1 MERRSS
7 QSKTTL
13 RRALIASF
21 LLAGVALSVSAQQPS
36 KSEPKVREARRVGA
50 EPGFLFFVFAAVSP
64 DGRFLSYPDWGT
76 GDLGLH
82 DLATGEKRR
91 LTNQGYP
98 EFAYQS
104 TFSPDSTQI
113 AYNWFHRFGQPDSFG
128 ELRVVKTAGGQPRV
142 VYRNQAIWNIV
153 PKAWSPDGKQILALL
168 SRKERP
174 GQLQLVLI
182 SVADG
187 SVQVLKPS
195 YASDDNEKIVF
206 SPDGRYIAY
215 DLPQDGSQR
224 RDIFLLSI
232 DGKREM
238 PLVKHPA
245 NDLLL
250 GWAPDGKRVLF
261 ASDRTG
267 TLHAWVIQVA
277 AGKPKG
283 NPEPL
288 PLEFG
293 KGVLP
298 LGFTQKGSY
307 YYLRL
312 SAKTDLYVATFDP
325 ATGKVQV
332 PPTLVRQLSG
342 YNISPDWSPDGRFLA
357 YAWEWGGP
365 FGDLH
370 PSALWIRSVETGT
383 ERQIPLSIANHGV
396 LRPRWS
402 PDGRSF
408 LLDGVNGGHGTHRI
422 DVETG
427 EITTIRTVADGDD
440 QGWSNWSSD
449 GKAVCYRHGLRILVR
464 DLQTSHEKELYRG
477 APAARIAHLAVSRDG
492 QRLAFVSF
500 DRETGIT
507 TLKVIP
513 TTGGEAR
520 ELFGVQRPEALAAL
534 DWTPDG
540 RQLLFGREISEGEKQ
555 KFELWRISA
564 EGGEPQ
570 PVGLAMEGVNLYGL
584 RIHPEGNRFA
594 FTTGRHGVY
603 SGSELWVVENF
614 LPAIKSA
621 K

>member
-1 MERRSS
+1 M
-7 QSKTTL
+7 
-13 RRALIASF
+13 RRALIAIF
-21 LLAGVALSVSAQQPS
+21 LLAGVALLVSAPEPS
-36 KSEPKVREARRVGA
+36 KSEPKVREARRVRA
-50 EPGFLFFVFAAVSP
+50 EAGVDLRFAAVSP
-64 DGRFLSYPDWGT
+64 DGRFLSYPDWET

-82 DLATGEKRR
+82 DLATGGNRR
-91 LTNQGYP
+91 VTNQGYP

-113 AYNWFHRFGQPDSFG
+113 AYNWFHRFGQPDSFC
-128 ELRVVKTAGGQPRV
+128 ELRVVKPEGGQPRV
-142 VYRNQAIWNIV
+142 VYRNQEIWNIV
-153 PKAWSPDGKQILALL
+153 PKAWSPDGKQILAVLN
-168 SRKERP
+168 RKE
-174 GQLQLVLI
+174 GADQIASI

-187 SVQVLKPS
+187 SVQVLKES
-195 YASDDNEKIVF
+195 YASHDNLKILF

-215 DLPQDGSQR
+215 ALPQDGSQR
-224 RDIFLLSI
+224 RDIFSLSV

-238 PLVKHPA
+238 PVVKHPA

-250 GWAPDGKRVLF
+250 GWSPDGKRVLF
-261 ASDRTG
+261 ASDRSG
-267 TLHAWVIQVA
+267 AIRAWLIQVVN
-277 AGKPKG
+277 GKPLGSPALAK
-283 NPEPL
+283 L
-288 PLEFG
+288 DFG
-293 KGVLP
+293 SNVTP

-307 YYLRL
+307 YYLRF
-312 SAKTDLYVATFDP
+312 SAKTDLYIATFDP
-325 ATGKVQV
+325 STGKVQ
-332 PPTLVRQLSG
+332 PRLVRQLAG
-342 YNISPDWSPDGRFLA
+342 YKISPDWSPDGRYLA
-357 YAWEWGGP
+357 YAWQWGDF

-370 PSALWIRSVETGT
+370 YSALWIRSVETGT
-383 ERQIPLSIANHGV
+383 ERQIPLRIANHGV
-396 LRPRWS
+396 LQPRWS
-402 PDGRSF
+402 PNGRSF

-449 GKAVCYRHGLRILVR
+449 GKAVFYRHGLRILVR

-477 APAARIAHLAVSRDG
+477 APAARIAHLTVSRDG

-555 KFELWRISA
+555 KFELWRISV

-570 PVGLAMEGVNLYGL
+570 PVGLAMEGLNLYGL

-594 FTTGRHGVY
+594 FTTGRYNLYNAYEV
-603 SGSELWVVENF
+603 WVVENF
-614 LPAIKSA
+614 LPPVKSTN
-621 K
+621 